1 MGDSVLAQAS
11 WSLTLY
17 LSTDQPPDWTVASLQ
32 GFQGLEASNPLTLP
46 LSGVSIHPGHPG
58 EDKGA
63 WSPVSL
69 SALEMLQRSQLW
81 VLTAL
86 SSASLSKS
94 S

>member
-1 MGDSVLAQAS
+1 MRDGVLAQAS

-17 LSTDQPPDWTVASLQ
+17 LSTDRPPDWTVAALQ
-32 GFQGLEASNPLTLP
+32 RFQGSAGTLP
-46 LSGVSIHPGHPG
+46 LSDITIHPGCPG
-58 EDKGA
+58 GDCGA

-69 SALEMLQRSQLW
+69 SVLEMLQSSQLW

-86 SSASLSKS
+86 SPASLSKS